1 MRRAQEAY
9 SGRWPHV
16 SPAHRRLMMNT
27 SMPSVRERMA
37 GAARRIGRLKRIDR
51 AAVGVITLG
60 GISVIIAVL
69 GILVFIAAQ
78 AAPLFRPA
86 TLTLSEHVRL
96 ANPPPVE
103 GGTRLP
109 VFGTD
114 EYRKFIYTV
123 EPDGRLAFYRYDN
136 GESARKLPVPGI
148 GAATITAS
156 SKSLLG
162 NFVAAGTS
170 DGRVSLMQI
179 RFTPQY
185 REQTMADVAIE
196 LRERG
201 LIEIDPQKR
210 SIRDVSYLEQEGQKF
225 VAALLTDRDIA
236 CWWTDADGKEWRASL
251 TVPAP
256 ERVTAIR
263 LGRNGALVAGTD
275 RGNVYHWLPQ
285 PDMRLTDVSPV
296 GGGAITAL
304 EWVLGGKSWVAGT
317 EDGSLTGWFRV
328 PLGGDGVQAM
338 VHAHTYARQSSA
350 VVAIAMSG
358 RERSFVTAG
367 RDGTVVFRHFTSERV
382 LAEVSIGEMVR
393 GLLIT
398 PKADGLLV
406 ARGGVVDRFAIV
418 NPHPETSWKVLFG
431 KVWYEG
437 YSQPE
442 YVWQS
447 TGATDDVEAKFS
459 LVPLVFGTIKGTLY
473 AMLFAIPLSV
483 LAALYTSQF
492 VHPSIRAKIKPT
504 VEIMAALPSVVIG
517 FLAGLYLAS
526 VVEKNLVAVVAMFIL
541 TPVFGTVG
549 VFVWRLL
556 PRRILAHLR
565 PGTEL
570 AVIVPMLLAAVW
582 AAHAAGPTL
591 ERWLFAGD
599 ARFWLKQAL
608 GLTYDQRNCL
618 VVGLAMGFAVIP
630 IIFTISEDAFSSVPS
645 NLTAASL
652 ALGASRWQT
661 AVRVVLPTASPGSF
675 SAIMVGFG
683 RAVGETMIVLM
694 ATGNTPLMDWSIF
707 NGMRTLA
714 ANIAVEIPESP
725 QGGTLYRTLFL
736 TASLLFVLTFL
747 VNTVAEL
754 IRQRLREQYKAV

>member
-1 MRRAQEAY
+1 
-9 SGRWPHV
+9 
-16 SPAHRRLMMNT
+16 
-27 SMPSVRERMA
+27 MA
-37 GAARRIGRLKRIDR
+37 SAATRIGRLKRIDR
-51 AAVGVITLG
+51 AAVAVITLG

-69 GILVFIAAQ
+69 GILVFIAAE
-78 AAPLFRPA
+78 AVPLFRPA
-86 TLTLSEHVRL
+86 TLSPSGQVRL
-96 ANPPPVE
+96 ARPSRARGAASAAV
-103 GGTRLP
+103 L
-109 VFGTD
+109 GTD
-114 EYRKFIYTV
+114 EYRKFIYAV

-136 GESARKLPVPGI
+136 GEVTRKLPVPGL

-162 NFVAAGTS
+162 NYVAAGTS

-179 RFTPQY
+179 RFAPQY
-185 REQTMADVAIE
+185 QGQTMADLSID

-201 LIEIDPQKR
+201 LVEIDPEKR
-210 SIRDVSYLEQEGQKF
+210 PVRDVSYLEQDGQKF
-225 VAALLTDRDIA
+225 VAALLTDREIA
-236 CWWTDADGKEWRASL
+236 CWWTDADAKEWRASL
-251 TVPAP
+251 AVPAP

-275 RGNVYHWLPQ
+275 RGNVYHWIPQ

-317 EDGSLTGWFRV
+317 EDGSVTGWFRA
-328 PLGGDGVQAM
+328 PLGTENASAM
-338 VHAHTYARQSSA
+338 VRAHTYQRQSSA

-358 RERSFVTAG
+358 RERSFATAG
-367 RDGTVVFRHFTSERV
+367 RDGTIVLRHFTSERV
-382 LAEVSIGEMVR
+382 LAEVTIGEPVR
-393 GLLIT
+393 ALLIT
-398 PKADGLLV
+398 PKADGLLT
-406 ARGGVVDRFAIV
+406 AHSGVVDRFAIT

-437 YSQPE
+437 YAKPE

-473 AMLFAIPLSV
+473 AMLFAIPISV
-483 LAALYTSQF
+483 LSALYTSQF
-492 VHPSIRAKIKPT
+492 VHPSIRARIKPT

-517 FLAGLYLAS
+517 LLAGLYLAP
-526 VVEKNLVAVVAMFIL
+526 VVEKNLVALAALFVLAPLCGTAGVV
-541 TPVFGTVG
+541 
-549 VFVWRLL
+549 VWRAL
-556 PRRILAHLR
+556 PHRILARLR
-565 PGTEL
+565 PGSEL

-582 AAHAAGPTL
+582 LAHTVGPTI
-591 ERWLFAGD
+591 ERWLFASD
-599 ARFWLKQAL
+599 VRFWLKEAL

-661 AVRVVLPTASPGSF
+661 AVRVVLPTASPGIF
-675 SAIMVGFG
+675 SAIIVGFG

-747 VNTVAEL
+747 VNTVAEV
-754 IRQRLREQYKAV
+754 IRQRLRDQYKAV

>member
-1 MRRAQEAY
+1 
-9 SGRWPHV
+9 
-16 SPAHRRLMMNT
+16 MMDT
-27 SMPSVRERMA
+27 SIPSVRERMA

-60 GISVIIAVL
+60 GISVVIAVL
-69 GILVFIAAQ
+69 GILVFIGAQ
-78 AAPLFRPA
+78 AVPLFQPA
-86 TLTLSEHVRL
+86 SLSLPQQVRL
-96 ANPPPVE
+96 DSRPHAAGSAN
-103 GGTRLP
+103 LP

-114 EYRKFIYTV
+114 EYRKFVYTV
-123 EPDGRLAFYRYDN
+123 EPDGRLVFYRYDS
-136 GESARKLPVPGI
+136 GEAGRELPVPGL
-148 GAATITAS
+148 GTATVTSS
-156 SKSLLG
+156 SKTLLG

-170 DGRVSLMQI
+170 DGRVSLMQV

-185 REQTMADVAIE
+185 EGEKMADVGIE
-196 LRERG
+196 LRDRG
-201 LIEIDPQKR
+201 MVELDRAKR
-210 SIRDVSYLEQEGQKF
+210 PIRDVSYLDQEGQKF
-225 VAALLTDRDIA
+225 VAALVADRDIA
-236 CWWTDADGKEWRASL
+236 CWWTDADGKERRAGV

-256 ERVTAIR
+256 ERVTALR

-275 RGNVYHWLPQ
+275 RGNVYHWIPQ
-285 PDMRLTDVSPV
+285 PDMQLTDVSPV

-317 EDGSLTGWFRV
+317 EDGSLSGWFRA
-328 PLGGDGVQAM
+328 PLGTGNASAM
-338 VHAHTYARQSSA
+338 VRAHNYQRQSSA

-358 RERSFVTAG
+358 RERSFATAG
-367 RDGTVVFRHFTSERV
+367 RDGSVVLRHFTSERV
-382 LAEVSIGEMVR
+382 LAEVSIGGVAR
-393 GLLIT
+393 ALVIT
-398 PKADGLLV
+398 PKADTLLA
-406 ARGGVVDRFAIV
+406 ARNGVVDRFAIA

-437 YSQPE
+437 YPKPD

-459 LVPLVFGTIKGTLY
+459 LVPLIFGTIKGTLY
-473 AMLFAIPLSV
+473 AMLFAIPLAV
-483 LAALYTSQF
+483 LGALYTSQF
-492 VHPSIRAKIKPT
+492 VHPSFRAKIKPT

-526 VVEKNLVAVVAMFIL
+526 VVEKNLVATLALFVVAPI
-541 TPVFGTVG
+541 FGTIG
-549 VFVWRLL
+549 VLVWRVL
-556 PRRILAHLR
+556 PRRILARLR

-570 AVIVPMLLAAVW
+570 VVIVPMLLLGAWVCQAT
-582 AAHAAGPTL
+582 GPL
-591 ERWLFAGD
+591 VERWLFAGD
-599 ARFWLKQAL
+599 ARFWLKTAL

-661 AVRVVLPTASPGSF
+661 AVRVVLPTASPGIF
-675 SAIMVGFG
+675 SAVMVGFG

-747 VNTVAEL
+747 VNTVAEV
-754 IRQRLREQYKAV
+754 IRQRLRERYKAV

>member
-1 MRRAQEAY
+1 
-9 SGRWPHV
+9 
-16 SPAHRRLMMNT
+16 MMDA
-27 SMPSVRERMA
+27 SIPSVRARMA

-60 GISVIIAVL
+60 GVSVIIAVL

-78 AAPLFRPA
+78 AVPLFKPA
-86 TLTLSEHVRL
+86 TLSTSGQVRL
-96 ANPPPVE
+96 DSRPYAV
-103 GGTRLP
+103 GAASLP

-114 EYRKFIYTV
+114 EYRKYIYTV
-123 EPDGRLAFYRYDN
+123 EPDGRLVFYRYDS
-136 GESARKLPVPGI
+136 GAAARELPVPGL

-156 SKSLLG
+156 SKTLLG

-170 DGRVSLMQI
+170 DGCVSLMQI

-185 REQTMADVAIE
+185 QGQKMVDLAID

-201 LIEIDPQKR
+201 LVEIDPGKR
-210 SIRDVSYLEQEGQKF
+210 PVRDVSYLEQEGQKF
-225 VAALLTDRDIA
+225 VAALLTDREIA
-236 CWWTDADGKEWRASL
+236 YWWTDTDAKEWRAIL

-256 ERVTAIR
+256 QRVTAIR
-263 LGRNGALVAGTD
+263 LGRNGALIAGTD
-275 RGNVYHWLPQ
+275 RGNVYHWIPQ

-296 GGGAITAL
+296 GGGGITAL

-317 EDGSLTGWFRV
+317 EDGSVSAWFRA
-328 PLGGDGVQAM
+328 PLGAENASVM
-338 VHAHTYARQSSA
+338 VRAHTYERQSSA

-358 RERSFVTAG
+358 RERSFATAG
-367 RDGTVVFRHFTSERV
+367 RDGTIILRHFTSERV
-382 LAEVSIGEMVR
+382 LADVSVGEVVR
-393 GLLIT
+393 ALLIT
-398 PKADGLLV
+398 PKADGLLA
-406 ARGGVVDRFAIV
+406 ARGGLVDRFAIV
-418 NPHPETSWKVLFG
+418 NPHPETSWTVLFG

-437 YSQPE
+437 YAKPE

-447 TGATDDVEAKFS
+447 TGATDDVEAKLS
-459 LVPLVFGTIKGTLY
+459 LVPLIFGTIKGTLY
-473 AMLFAIPLSV
+473 AMLFAVPLSV
-483 LAALYTSQF
+483 LSALYTSQF

-526 VVEKNLVAVVAMFIL
+526 IVEKNLVAMAALFVVAPL
-541 TPVFGTVG
+541 FGTVG
-549 VFVWRLL
+549 VLVWRVL
-556 PRRILAHLR
+556 PRRILARLR

-582 AAHAAGPTL
+582 LTHEMGPSL
-591 ERWLFAGD
+591 ERWLFTGD
-599 ARFWLKQAL
+599 ARFWLKETL
-608 GLTYDQRNCL
+608 GLTYDQRNCI

-661 AVRVVLPTASPGSF
+661 AVRVVMPTASPGIF

-707 NGMRTLA
+707 NGMRTLV

-725 QGGTLYRTLFL
+725 QAGTLYRTLFL

-747 VNTVAEL
+747 VNTVAEV
-754 IRQRLREQYKAV
+754 IRQRLRERYKAV